1 MSHHASTSNN
11 NDKSEPLT
19 KEEWQ
24 VRLESF
30 EFKQADMNKLIMNY
44 LVTEGFKEAA
54 EKFQAEAGVEP
65 SVPLNTL
72 DNRILI
78 REAVQSGR
86 IQEATHLVNKLHP
99 WLLDN
104 DRYLYFHLQ
113 QLHLIELIRN
123 GKIEEALQFAQTQM
137 SEAGEKNA
145 EVRTELERTLALL
158 AFEKPQNSPFA
169 DLLEQS
175 HRQKVASEL
184 NAAILKTQHC
194 ENTSPRIISLL
205 KLILWAQNELD
216 KKNVTYPKMNELATA
231 TIEQKNVEYI

>member
-1 MSHHASTSNN
+1 MFCCLFS
-11 NDKSEPLT
+11 
-19 KEEWQ
+19 
-24 VRLESF
+24 R
-30 EFKQADMNKLIMNY
+30 I
-44 LVTEGFKEAA
+44 EGFKEAA

-65 SVPLNTL
+65 SVPLNSL

-113 QLHLIELIRN
+113 QLHLIELIRLN
-123 GKIEEALQFAQTQM
+123 ELIFVFFPTFNNYYFSIIFFASLFCRSGKIEEALSFAQTQM
-137 SEAGEKNA
+137 SEAGEKSA

-194 ENTSPRIISLL
+194 ENTSPRIINLL
-205 KLILWAQNELD
+205 KMILWAQNELD
-216 KKNVTYPKMNELATA
+216 KKNITYPKMTELATA

>member
-1 MSHHASTSNN
+1 MSHHHSSLM
-11 NDKSEPLT
+11 DKTEPLSR
-19 KEEWQ
+19 EEWQ
-24 VRLESF
+24 TRLESF
-30 EFKQADMNKLIMNY
+30 EFKHADMNKLIMNY

-54 EKFQAEAGVEP
+54 EKFQIEAGVEP
-65 SVPLNTL
+65 SISLSTL

-123 GKIEEALQFAQTQM
+123 GKIEEALTFAQTQM

-184 NAAILKTQHC
+184 NAAILKTEHC
-194 ENTSPRIISLL
+194 EYTSPRIVHLL
-205 KLILWAQNELD
+205 KLILWAQSELD
-216 KKNVTYPKMNELATA
+216 KRNVIYPKMTELSTA
-231 TIEQKNVEYI
+231 QIDPKNIEYI